1 MNFSFP
7 FCHFGGCNTW
17 KKMIFRSTRTSYLI
31 FVHPPVR
38 DNSFFSMIF
47 SSFSFSVVL
56 FLRIKVFSFSKYFP
70 PFTSPPQKKIFFL
83 SKQFP
88 PPFFVLLQKKSITFR
103 PSFVLHLH
111 RCLRRHLRIVSFN
124 GKFFFFYFGQTVL
137 RFLGE
142 IFFLFGQTLEICR
155 D

>member
-70 PFTSPPQKKIFFL
+70 PFTSPPQKIFFL

-88 PPFFVLLQKKSITFR
+88 PPFFVLLQKKNITFR

-111 RCLRRHLRIVSFN
+111 CCLRRHLRIVSFI
-124 GKFFFFYFGQTVL
+124 FYFGQTVL
-137 RFLGE
+137 GFFVDNYFLC
-142 IFFLFGQTLEICR
+142 GQTLEICR